1 MAYYRTCPYCGA
13 ALDPGEQCDCK
24 DVAARERAEAEGLLE
39 REETGQMAFRLGNS
53 EERRRA

>member
-24 DVAARERAEAEGLLE
+24 DVAARERAEAEE
-39 REETGQMAFRLGNS
+39 FFAKEDTGQMAFRLGDIG
-53 EERRRA
+53 ERRRA